1 MRFFVVAASCAVAVL
16 GASPALSAVQEQGAQ
31 PKQARPRPT
40 AATRAE
46 QPASSGPVNQAERRR
61 PPTAEAVEPRANDE
75 QTATSEQRPGAVR
88 RPPSESPS
96 GGRSSGSSVSSADHV
111 DYAVPRRNDPR
122 PSGRGHYYPSHP
134 YYNRYYGPYGYGYS
148 LGYFYYS
155 PWGFGPWYWP
165 GWYGYGYGHGHY
177 SSSGYD
183 LGRVKLKVKPRDAE
197 VLVDGYYAGTVDDFD
212 GIFQALKLDTR
223 GYKIE
228 IRKPGFETLVF
239 DVHVQPDRTIT
250 YRADM
255 KAIP

>member
-1 MRFFVVAASCAVAVL
+1 MRFFVVAVSCAAAIL
-16 GASPALSAVQEQGAQ
+16 GASPALAAVQEQGAQ

-46 QPASSGPVNQAERRR
+46 QPESSGSANQAERRR
-61 PPTAEAVEPRANDE
+61 PPKVEAVETRSNDE

-88 RPPSESPS
+88 RPPSESP
-96 GGRSSGSSVSSADHV
+96 GGGQSTGSVGSADHV
-111 DYAVPRRNDPR
+111 DRAVPRRNDPR
-122 PSGRGHYYPSHP
+122 PSGRGHYYPSYP

-165 GWYGYGYGHGHY
+165 GWYGYGPGHGYY

-212 GIFQALKLDTR
+212 GIFQALKLDSR